1 VKVGTADLLDNFK
14 HPERVIRGGRRVYGR
29 TSCLAKNGA
38 LADGAIVRDHSSQKP
53 TEVFA
58 RAAIVEGLSNLHLWL
73 TSVGHHDHRLSW
85 RPR

>member
-1 VKVGTADLLDNFK
+1 LIISN
-14 HPERVIRGGRRVYGR
+14 IRKGLFAAVEE
-29 TSCLAKNGA
+29 CAAALALAKNGA

-58 RAAIVEGLSNLHLWL
+58 RAAIVEGLSNIHLWPS
-73 TSVGHHDHRLSW
+73 SVGHHDHRLSW